1 MKKVVSLICAAALA
15 VLCAVPA
22 FAEDA
27 TAGSASNNAAVSIIE
42 SANKATDECKENVQT
57 IVDAANANPSE
68 PLTNEQVDA
77 MAGVVNDIIK
87 AEPEANAMVKVAASE
102 TVANP
107 VSFQTVYENKI
118 TNVSLTKQ
126 DDKTL
131 VLSADWGA
139 EGGEP
144 EYPILVGVSGLQSG
158 AAYQLVR
165 VKEERATYSA
175 PVTCVNG
182 VVSFVVPGFSSYEI
196 VRVKDASAEGTTAS
210 TVTASS
216 TVDAAKIDAE
226 FYTCPACGYHN
237 WTGVNGGYK
246 CDNCGHIEYKD
257 LSGYPNVKGTATL
270 TAGTATKSA
279 ANPIKATS
287 ANLDMVVLFVLAV
300 AAAVVGGGA
309 LVVKKQGL
317 GK

>member
-27 TAGSASNNAAVSIIE
+27 TAGEAANNAAVSIIE
-42 SANKATDECKENVQT
+42 SANKAECKDEVKT
-57 IVDAANANPSE
+57 LVAETNANPSE
-68 PLTNEQVDA
+68 PLTNEQADA
-77 MAGVVNDIIK
+77 MASVVNAIIE
-87 AEPEANAMVKVAASE
+87 AEPESSAMVKVAAGE

-118 TNVSLTKQ
+118 TKVSLTKQ

-131 VLSADWGA
+131 VLSAEWAD
-139 EGGEP
+139 EDGEP
-144 EYPILVGVSGLQSG
+144 DYPILVGVSGLQSG
-158 AAYQLVR
+158 AEYQLVR
-165 VKEERATYSA
+165 VKGARATYSA

-196 VRVKDASAEGTTAS
+196 VRVKDAPAEGSATS

-216 TVDAAKIDAE
+216 TVDAAKADAE

-246 CDNCGHIEYKD
+246 CDNCGHIECKD
-257 LSGYPNVKGTATL
+257 LSCYPNVKGTATL
-270 TAGTATKSA
+270 TAGTATTSA
-279 ANPIKATS
+279 TNPIKATS
-287 ANLDMVVLFVLAV
+287 ANLDMVVLFVLAA

>member
-27 TAGSASNNAAVSIIE
+27 TAGEAANNAAVSIIQ
-42 SANKATDECKENVQT
+42 SANKAECKDEVKT
-57 IVDAANANPSE
+57 LVAETNANPSE
-68 PLTNEQVDA
+68 PLTNEQADA
-77 MAGVVNDIIK
+77 MASVVNAIIE
-87 AEPEANAMVKVAASE
+87 AEPESSAMVKVTAGE

-118 TNVSLTKQ
+118 TKVSLTKQ

-131 VLSADWGA
+131 VLSAEWAD
-139 EGGEP
+139 EDGEP
-144 EYPILVGVSGLQSG
+144 DYPILVGVSGLQSG
-158 AAYQLVR
+158 AEYQLVR
-165 VKEERATYSA
+165 VKAERATYSA

-196 VRVKDASAEGTTAS
+196 VRVKDAPAEGTTS
-210 TVTASS
+210 TVTA
-216 TVDAAKIDAE
+216 TAPVDAAKVDAE

-246 CDNCGHIEYKD
+246 CDNCGHIECKD
-257 LSGYPNVKGTATL
+257 LSCYPNVKGTATL
-270 TAGTATKSA
+270 TTGTATTSA
-279 ANPIKATS
+279 TNPIKATS

>member
-27 TAGSASNNAAVSIIE
+27 TAGSAANDAAVSIIE
-42 SANKATDECKENVQT
+42 SANKATDACKDDVQT

-68 PLTNEQVDA
+68 PLTNEQADA
-77 MAGVVNDIIK
+77 MSSVVNAIIE
-87 AEPEANAMVKVAASE
+87 AEPKANAMVKVPASE

-131 VLSADWGA
+131 VLSADWA
-139 EGGEP
+139 DEDGEP
-144 EYPILVGVSGLQSG
+144 DYPILVGVSGLQSG
-158 AAYQLVR
+158 AEYQLVR
-165 VKEERATYSA
+165 VKAERATYSK

-196 VRVKDASAEGTTAS
+196 VRVKDAPAEGGTTS
-210 TVTASS
+210 TVTA
-216 TVDAAKIDAE
+216 TAPVDAAKVDAE

-246 CDNCGHIEYKD
+246 CDNCGHIECKD
-257 LSGYPNVKGTATL
+257 LSSYPNVKGTATL
-270 TAGTATKSA
+270 TAGTATTSA
-279 ANPIKATS
+279 TNPIKATS

>member
-27 TAGSASNNAAVSIIE
+27 TAGSAANDAAVSIIE
-42 SANKATDECKENVQT
+42 TANKAACKDEVKT

-68 PLTNEQVDA
+68 PLTNEQADA
-77 MAGVVNDIIK
+77 MSSVVNAIIE
-87 AEPEANAMVKVAASE
+87 AEPDANAMVKVAASE
-102 TVANP
+102 NVVNP
-107 VSFQTVYENKI
+107 VSFQTVYKNEI
-118 TNVSLTKQ
+118 TNVSLTKK

-131 VLSADWGA
+131 VLSAEWGDA
-139 EGGEP
+139 NGEP
-144 EYPILVGVSGLQSG
+144 DYPILVGVSGLQSG
-158 AAYQLVR
+158 AEYQLVR
-165 VKEERATYSA
+165 VKAERATYSK
-175 PVTCVNG
+175 PVACVNG
-182 VVSFVVPGFSSYEI
+182 MVSFVVPGFSSYEI
-196 VRVKDASAEGTTAS
+196 VRVKDAPAEGTTS
-210 TVTASS
+210 TVTA
-216 TVDAAKIDAE
+216 TAPVDAAKVDAE

-246 CDNCGHIEYKD
+246 CDNCGHIESKD
-257 LSGYPNVKGTATL
+257 LSGYPNVKGAATL

-279 ANPIKATS
+279 ANPIKATG
-287 ANLDMVVLFVLAV
+287 ADLDMAVLFVLGA

>member
-27 TAGSASNNAAVSIIE
+27 TAGEAANNAAVSIIQT
-42 SANKATDECKENVQT
+42 ANKAECKDEVKT
-57 IVDAANANPSE
+57 LVAETNANPSE
-68 PLTNEQVDA
+68 PLTNEQADA
-77 MAGVVNDIIK
+77 MSSVVNAIIE

-131 VLSADWGA
+131 VLSAEWGDA
-139 EGGEP
+139 NGEP
-144 EYPILVGVSGLQSG
+144 DYPILVGVSGLQSG
-158 AAYQLVR
+158 AEYQLVR

-196 VRVKDASAEGTTAS
+196 VRVKDAPAAGSTTTS

-216 TVDAAKIDAE
+216 SAADAAKADAE

-246 CDNCGHIEYKD
+246 CDNCGHIESKD

-309 LVVKKQGL
+309 LIVKKQGL

>member
-27 TAGSASNNAAVSIIE
+27 TAGEAANNAAVSIIE
-42 SANKATDECKENVQT
+42 SANKAECKDEVKT
-57 IVDAANANPSE
+57 LVAETNANPSE
-68 PLTNEQVDA
+68 PLTNEQADA
-77 MAGVVNDIIK
+77 MASVVNAIIE
-87 AEPEANAMVKVAASE
+87 AEPESSAMVKVAAGE

-118 TNVSLTKQ
+118 TKVSLTKQ

-131 VLSADWGA
+131 VLSAEWAD
-139 EGGEP
+139 EDGEP
-144 EYPILVGVSGLQSG
+144 DYPILVGVSGLQSG
-158 AAYQLVR
+158 AEYQLVR
-165 VKEERATYSA
+165 VKGERATYSA

-196 VRVKDASAEGTTAS
+196 VRVKDAPAEGSATS

-216 TVDAAKIDAE
+216 TVDAAKADAE

-246 CDNCGHIEYKD
+246 CDNCGHIECKD
-257 LSGYPNVKGTATL
+257 LSCYPNVKGTATL
-270 TAGTATKSA
+270 TAGTATTSA
-279 ANPIKATS
+279 TNPIKATS

>member
-1 MKKVVSLICAAALA
+1 M
-15 VLCAVPA
+15 
-22 FAEDA
+22 
-27 TAGSASNNAAVSIIE
+27 
-42 SANKATDECKENVQT
+42 
-57 IVDAANANPSE
+57 
-68 PLTNEQVDA
+68 
-77 MAGVVNDIIK
+77 
-87 AEPEANAMVKVAASE
+87 
-102 TVANP
+102 
-107 VSFQTVYENKI
+107 
-118 TNVSLTKQ
+118 
-126 DDKTL
+126 
-131 VLSADWGA
+131 
-139 EGGEP
+139 
-144 EYPILVGVSGLQSG
+144 GVSGLQSG

-165 VKEERATYSA
+165 VKEERASYSA
-175 PVTCVNG
+175 PVACVNG
-182 VVSFVVPGFSSYEI
+182 VVAFVVPGFSSYEI

-246 CDNCGHIEYKD
+246 CDNCGHIECKD